1 MSDRQVFLSIVG
13 GGLAAL
19 FLVCGGCCLVPSV
32 EPGHVGVVK
41 TFGDLNNTPFPA
53 GGPYLVKPWSSV
65 IRVNVQTQKNDE
77 ELSISMKG
85 GLSVQMHAVL
95 LYKVKAE
102 SVAGLLK
109 EANGGKYEEVFV
121 DPTFKSCVRDVCGN
135 HPPEDLYDGTS
146 RTAIEAQILAR
157 VQKELEPRGFVCDSV
172 LIQDPNLPQVV
183 KDRIQ
188 AKFSAEQD
196 VIRMESVLKQKKLE
210 ADGKVVEAEGIAK
223 AQAIIQKDLSQEYL
237 VYQHILALKEAAQH
251 GNAIIYVPVGPDGL
265 PLVGAVKGAKK

>member
-1 MSDRQVFLSIVG
+1 MSDSAIMRLIG
-13 GGLAAL
+13 AAAL
-19 FLVCGGCCLVPSV
+19 GLVLLVMGACCIVPSV

-41 TFGDLNNTPFPA
+41 TFGDLNDRPFEQ

-95 LYKVKAE
+95 LYKVKPDR
-102 SVAGLLK
+102 VAALLR

-146 RTAIEAQILAR
+146 RTDIEAQILAR
-157 VQKELEPRGFVCDSV
+157 VQKELEPRGFTCDSV
-172 LIQDPNLPQVV
+172 LIQDPKLPQVV
-183 KDRIQ
+183 IDRIQ

-196 VIRMESVLKQKKLE
+196 VIRMESVLKQRKLE
-210 ADGKVVEAEGIAK
+210 ADAKVVEADGIAR

-251 GNAIIYVPVGPDGL
+251 GNAIIYVPTGPDGL
-265 PLVGAVKGAKK
+265 PLVGTVKGAKK